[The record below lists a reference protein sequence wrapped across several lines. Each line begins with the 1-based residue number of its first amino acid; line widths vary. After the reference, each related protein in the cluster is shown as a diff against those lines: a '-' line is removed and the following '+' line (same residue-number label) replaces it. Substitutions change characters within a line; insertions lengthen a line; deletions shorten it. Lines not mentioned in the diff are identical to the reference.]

1 MLDLFQGNPIIEL
14 FQITIAVCSVW
25 IIASEVMRRARQ

>member
-1 MLDLFQGNPIIEL
+1 MFDVFQGNPIVEL
-14 FQITIAVCSVW
+14 FQVAIAVCSVW

>member
-1 MLDLFQGNPIIEL
+1 MIALFQGNPIVEL
-14 FQITIAVCSVW
+14 FQVAIAVCSVW